1 MASSNANLGSVQEPN
16 ELSLTSPSSP
26 MLEISVRRDGMH
38 DLQLFSVEDPTL
50 LYHVRNK
57 MFRLNVPAVTLVA
70 GDRKAQGGVIGV
82 CHFAAFSSAIA
93 VGRGDPALNPHDV
106 EWETM
111 VKTSRD
117 HSVYE
122 FSFVGEAGERTSYK
136 WKRTHDPELKG
147 TSSTKWNMR
156 SWKLEEGGTGQ
167 VVAVLAARQ
176 ISYGKEAA
184 RLKLIAGKGE
194 KWEQWVLLT
203 YLGLSEKAR
212 RRAIA
217 RRDLSWFV

>member
-1 MASSNANLGSVQEPN
+1 MASSNANSDSVQEPN

-26 MLEISVRRDGMH
+26 SLQISVRRDGMH
-38 DLQLFSVEDPTL
+38 DLQLFSVEDPTP

-57 MFRLNVPAVTLVA
+57 VFCLKVPAVTLIA

-82 CHFAAFSSAIA
+82 CHFAAFSTTIA
-93 VGRGDPALNPHDV
+93 VGQGNPTLNPNDV
-106 EWETM
+106 QWETM
-111 VKTSRD
+111 VKISRD

-122 FSFVGEAGERTSYK
+122 FSFVEGAEERRSYR
-136 WKRTHDPELKG
+136 WKRTHNPELKG

-156 SWKLEEGGTGQ
+156 SWKLEESVTGQ
-167 VVAVLAARQ
+167 VVAVFAAYK
-176 ISYGKEAA
+176 ISYGEEAG

-194 KWEQWVLLT
+194 EWERWILLT

-212 RRAIA
+212 RRAMA